1 MAQAGGAEIFIVRDL
16 RFGLV
21 TGDVLRKKYIM
32 LTNFTLYVHK
42 GAAEFLYCEMSVA
55 TYLGGG
61 GPNTEQS
68 RPHQHFVT

>member
-1 MAQAGGAEIFIVRDL
+1 
-16 RFGLV
+16 
-21 TGDVLRKKYIM
+21 M

-61 GPNTEQS
+61 GEGADLCA
-68 RPHQHFVT
+68 RP